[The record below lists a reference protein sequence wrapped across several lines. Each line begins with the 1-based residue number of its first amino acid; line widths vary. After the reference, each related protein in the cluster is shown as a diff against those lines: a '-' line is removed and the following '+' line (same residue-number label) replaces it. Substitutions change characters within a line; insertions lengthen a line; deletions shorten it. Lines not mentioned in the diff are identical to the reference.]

1 MAKIVKFFLFF
12 FLAVFLWGGDFDKN
26 FSNFDKNFD
35 NSSKAVKEKFHKELK
50 DIYLQTS
57 IDKNKIDRINVLKR
71 LVHSSKALKLNHK
84 GYESELNLL
93 GDNYE
98 SYINQKINLSKFI
111 PKNSK
116 IVDEKVAL
124 EQDEKTKTII
134 EKSQNSN
141 KQNDKNL
148 NQKNNNIKEKNINN
162 EKIIT
167 TKEPKSYEVN
177 KNIRLRLKS
186 VDKTDNGIKLTF
198 NRNISEDEIKKFALK
213 SKEYRNVIDIKALND
228 AKISKIS
235 RHLSDEIRVAQYNP
249 KTTRVVFTQKNSFNI
264 NLKYDEN
271 SIFIDIKNPSNS
283 VNLTILPV
291 AKTSSSGKK
300 TAQNKKE
307 PLKIDRKQRTI
318 VIDPG
323 HGGKDSGAIGNG
335 LKEKDL
341 VLKISQFLGDELK
354 SMGYKVLFTRNKDVF
369 INLKDRTAFA
379 NKKNADMFIS
389 IHINAGPKTKSG
401 SSLSGVETFFLS
413 PARSERS
420 KNAAALEN
428 KGDIEDMNHF
438 SQETYLNFLNRE
450 KIIASNKVAIDIQK
464 HMLNKVQGKYKV
476 KDGGVREAPFW
487 VLVGA
492 TMPAILVECGY
503 ISNKNDSK
511 NLANR
516 VYQKLI
522 AEGIANGVDAY
533 FLKNE

>member
-1 MAKIVKFFLFF
+1 MAKIVKFFLLF

-57 IDKNKIDRINVLKR
+57 IDKNKIDRINALKR

-93 GDNYE
+93 GDSYENY
-98 SYINQKINLSKFI
+98 QKINLAKFI
-111 PKNSK
+111 PKDSK
-116 IVDEKVAL
+116 TVDEKAVL
-124 EQDEKTKTII
+124 KQDEKTKIKN

-141 KQNDKNL
+141 KQSNKN
-148 NQKNNNIKEKNINN
+148 KSPKEKNI
-162 EKIIT
+162 IIA
-167 TKEPKSYEVN
+167 KESKSYEVN

-186 VDKTDNGIKLTF
+186 VDKTDTGIKLRF
-198 NRNISEDEIKKFALK
+198 NRNVSEDEIKKFALK
-213 SKEYRNVIDIKALND
+213 SKEYRNVIDIKAVNN

-264 NLKYDEN
+264 NLKFDEK
-271 SIFIDIKNPSNS
+271 SILIDIKNPSNS
-283 VNLTILPV
+283 VKLSIPPV
-291 AKTSSSGKK
+291 AKTSSGGKK

-307 PLKIDRKQRTI
+307 PLEITRKQRTI

-354 SMGYKVLFTRNKDVF
+354 NMGYKVLFTRNKDVF

-401 SSLSGVETFFLS
+401 SLLSGVETFFLS

-464 HMLNKVQGKYKV
+464 HMLNKVQAKYNV

-511 NLANR
+511 NLASR
-516 VYQKLI
+516 EYQKLI
-522 AEGIANGVDAY
+522 AEGVANGVDAY

>member
-1 MAKIVKFFLFF
+1 MAKIVKFFLLF

-35 NSSKAVKEKFHKELK
+35 NSSKAIKEKFHKELK

-57 IDKNKIDRINVLKR
+57 IDKNKIDRINALKR

-93 GDNYE
+93 GDSYENY
-98 SYINQKINLSKFI
+98 QKINLAKFI
-111 PKNSK
+111 PKDSK
-116 IVDEKVAL
+116 TVDEKAVL
-124 EQDEKTKTII
+124 KQDEKTKIKN

-141 KQNDKNL
+141 KQSNKN
-148 NQKNNNIKEKNINN
+148 KSPKEKNI
-162 EKIIT
+162 IIA
-167 TKEPKSYEVN
+167 KESKSYEVN
-177 KNIRLRLKS
+177 KNIILRLKS
-186 VDKTDNGIKLTF
+186 VDKTDTGIKLRF
-198 NRNISEDEIKKFALK
+198 NRNVSEDEIKKFALK
-213 SKEYRNVIDIKALND
+213 SKEYRNVIDIKAVNN

-264 NLKYDEN
+264 NLKFDEK
-271 SIFIDIKNPSNS
+271 SILIDIKNPSNS
-283 VNLTILPV
+283 VKLSIPPV
-291 AKTSSSGKK
+291 AKTSSGGKK

-307 PLKIDRKQRTI
+307 PLEITRKQRTI

-354 SMGYKVLFTRNKDVF
+354 NMGYKVLFTRNKDVF

-401 SSLSGVETFFLS
+401 SLLSGVETFFLS

-464 HMLNKVQGKYKV
+464 HMLNKVQAKYNV

-511 NLANR
+511 NLASR
-516 VYQKLI
+516 EYQKLI
-522 AEGIANGVDAY
+522 AEGVANGVDAY

>member
-1 MAKIVKFFLFF
+1 MAKIVKFFLLF

-35 NSSKAVKEKFHKELK
+35 NSSKVVKEKFHKELK

-57 IDKNKIDRINVLKR
+57 IDKNKIDRINALKR

-98 SYINQKINLSKFI
+98 SYINQKINLAKFI
-111 PKNSK
+111 PKDSK
-116 IVDEKVAL
+116 TVDEKIAL
-124 EQDEKTKTII
+124 KQDEKTKIKN
-134 EKSQNSN
+134 EKPQNSN
-141 KQNDKNL
+141 KQSGKN
-148 NQKNNNIKEKNINN
+148 KSPKEKNI
-162 EKIIT
+162 IIA
-167 TKEPKSYEVN
+167 KESKSHEVN

-186 VDKTDNGIKLTF
+186 VDKTDTGIKLRF
-198 NRNISEDEIKKFALK
+198 NRNVSEDEIKKFALK
-213 SKEYRNVIDIKALND
+213 SKEYRNVIDIKAVNN
-228 AKISKIS
+228 AKTSKIS
-235 RHLSDEIRVAQYNP
+235 RHLSDEIRIAQYNP

-264 NLKYDEN
+264 NLKFDEK
-271 SIFIDIKNPSNS
+271 SILIDIKNPSNS
-283 VNLTILPV
+283 VKLSIPPV
-291 AKTSSSGKK
+291 VKTSSGGKK
-300 TAQNKKE
+300 TIQNKKE
-307 PLKIDRKQRTI
+307 PLEITRKQRTI

-354 SMGYKVLFTRNKDVF
+354 NMGYKVLFTRNKDVF

-401 SSLSGVETFFLS
+401 SLLSGVETFFLS

-464 HMLNKVQGKYKV
+464 HMLNKVQAKYNV

-511 NLANR
+511 NLATR
-516 VYQKLI
+516 EYQKLI
-522 AEGIANGVDAY
+522 AEGVANGVDAY

>member
-12 FLAVFLWGGDFDKN
+12 FLAIFLWGGDFDKN

-35 NSSKAVKEKFHKELK
+35 SSSKAVKEKFHKELK

-57 IDKNKIDRINVLKR
+57 IDKNKIDRTNALKR

-93 GDNYE
+93 GDSYE
-98 SYINQKINLSKFI
+98 SYQKINLVKFI
-111 PKNSK
+111 PKDSK
-116 IVDEKVAL
+116 TVDEKVSL
-124 EQDEKTKTII
+124 KQDEKTKIKN
-134 EKSQNSN
+134 EKPQNLN
-141 KQNDKNL
+141 KQSDKN
-148 NQKNNNIKEKNINN
+148 KSPKEKNINN
-162 EKIIT
+162 EIIA

-186 VDKTDNGIKLTF
+186 VDKTDTGIKLMF
-198 NRNISEDEIKKFALK
+198 NRNISEDEVKKFALK
-213 SKEYRNVIDIKALND
+213 SKEYRNVIDIKAVNN
-228 AKISKIS
+228 AKTSKIS
-235 RHLSDEIRVAQYNP
+235 RHLSDEIRIAQYNP
-249 KTTRVVFTQKNSFNI
+249 KITRVVFTQKNSFNI
-264 NLKYDEN
+264 SLKFDKN
-271 SIFIDIKNPSNS
+271 FIFIDVENPSNS
-283 VNLTILPV
+283 NNLTIPPI

-300 TAQNKKE
+300 IAQNKKE
-307 PLKIDRKQRTI
+307 PLKIIKKQRTI

-379 NKKNADMFIS
+379 NKKNADIFIS

-401 SSLSGVETFFLS
+401 SLLSGVETFFLS

-464 HMLNKVQGKYKV
+464 HMLNKVQAKYNV

-503 ISNKNDSK
+503 ISNANDSR
-511 NLANR
+511 NLAQTN
-516 VYQKLI
+516 YQKLI
-522 AEGIANGVDAY
+522 AKGIANGVDAY

>member
-12 FLAVFLWGGDFDKN
+12 FLVIFLWGGDFDRN

-35 NSSKAVKEKFHKELK
+35 SSNRAVKEKFHKELK

-57 IDKNKIDRINVLKR
+57 IDKNKIDRINALKR

-98 SYINQKINLSKFI
+98 SYKKINLAKFI
-111 PKNSK
+111 PNDSK
-116 IVDEKVAL
+116 TVDEKVASK
-124 EQDEKTKTII
+124 QDEKTKIKN
-134 EKSQNSN
+134 EKPQNLN
-141 KQNDKNL
+141 KQSDKY
-148 NQKNNNIKEKNINN
+148 KNPKEKNINN
-162 EKIIT
+162 KKIIT
-167 TKEPKSYEVN
+167 TKESKNYEVN

-186 VDKTDNGIKLTF
+186 VDKTDTGIKLTF
-198 NRNISEDEIKKFALK
+198 NRNISEDEVKKFALK
-213 SKEYRNVIDIKALND
+213 SKEYRNVIDIKAVNN

-264 NLKYDEN
+264 NLKFDEK
-271 SIFIDIKNPSNS
+271 SVLIDIKNPSNS
-283 VNLTILPV
+283 TNLTIPPV
-291 AKTSSSGKK
+291 AKTSNSGKK

-307 PLKIDRKQRTI
+307 PLKNARKQRTI

-341 VLKISQFLGDELK
+341 VLKISQFLGNELK
-354 SMGYKVLFTRNKDVF
+354 NMGYKVLFTRNKDVF

-401 SSLSGVETFFLS
+401 SLLSGVETFFLS

-464 HMLNKVQGKYKV
+464 HMLNKVQAKYHV

-511 NLANR
+511 NLASR

>member
-1 MAKIVKFFLFF
+1 MAKIVKFFLLF

-57 IDKNKIDRINVLKR
+57 IDKNKIDRINALKR

-93 GDNYE
+93 GDSYENY
-98 SYINQKINLSKFI
+98 QKINLAKFI
-111 PKNSK
+111 PKDSK
-116 IVDEKVAL
+116 TVDEKAVL
-124 EQDEKTKTII
+124 KQDEKTKIKN
-134 EKSQNSN
+134 EKPQNSN
-141 KQNDKNL
+141 KQSGKN
-148 NQKNNNIKEKNINN
+148 KSPKEKNI
-162 EKIIT
+162 IIA
-167 TKEPKSYEVN
+167 KESKSYEIN

-186 VDKTDNGIKLTF
+186 VDKTDTGIKLRF
-198 NRNISEDEIKKFALK
+198 NRNVSEDEIKKFALK
-213 SKEYRNVIDIKALND
+213 SKEYRNVIDIKAVNN

-235 RHLSDEIRVAQYNP
+235 RHLSDEIRIAQYNP

-264 NLKYDEN
+264 NLKFDEK
-271 SIFIDIKNPSNS
+271 SILIDIKNPSNS
-283 VNLTILPV
+283 KNLTIPPV
-291 AKTSSSGKK
+291 AKTSSGGKK

-307 PLKIDRKQRTI
+307 PLEITRKQRTI

-354 SMGYKVLFTRNKDVF
+354 NMGYKVLFTRNKDVF

-401 SSLSGVETFFLS
+401 SLLSGVETFFLS

-464 HMLNKVQGKYKV
+464 HMLNKVQAKYNV

-511 NLANR
+511 NLASR
-516 VYQKLI
+516 EYQKLI
-522 AEGIANGVDAY
+522 AEGVANGVDAY

>member
-1 MAKIVKFFLFF
+1 MAKIVKFFLLF

-35 NSSKAVKEKFHKELK
+35 NSSKAIKEKFHKELK

-57 IDKNKIDRINVLKR
+57 IDKNKIDRINALKR

-93 GDNYE
+93 GDSYENY
-98 SYINQKINLSKFI
+98 QKINLAKFI
-111 PKNSK
+111 PKDSK
-116 IVDEKVAL
+116 TVDEKAVL
-124 EQDEKTKTII
+124 KQDEKTKIKN

-141 KQNDKNL
+141 KQSNKN
-148 NQKNNNIKEKNINN
+148 KSPKEKNI
-162 EKIIT
+162 IIA
-167 TKEPKSYEVN
+167 KESKSYEVN

-186 VDKTDNGIKLTF
+186 VDKTDTGIKLRF
-198 NRNISEDEIKKFALK
+198 NRNVSEDEIKKFALK
-213 SKEYRNVIDIKALND
+213 SKEYRNVIDIKAVNN

-264 NLKYDEN
+264 NLKFDEK
-271 SIFIDIKNPSNS
+271 SILIDIKNPSNS
-283 VNLTILPV
+283 VKLSIPPV
-291 AKTSSSGKK
+291 AKTSSGGKK

-307 PLKIDRKQRTI
+307 PLEITRKQRTI

-354 SMGYKVLFTRNKDVF
+354 NMGYKVLFTRNKDVF

-401 SSLSGVETFFLS
+401 SLLSGVETFFLS

-464 HMLNKVQGKYKV
+464 HMLNKVQAKYNV

-511 NLANR
+511 NLASR
-516 VYQKLI
+516 EYQKLI
-522 AEGIANGVDAY
+522 AEGVANGVDAY

>member
-12 FLAVFLWGGDFDKN
+12 FLIIFLWGGDFDRN

-93 GDNYE
+93 GDSYENY
-98 SYINQKINLSKFI
+98 QKINLAKFTPKDSKSA
-111 PKNSK
+111 N
-116 IVDEKVAL
+116 EKAVL
-124 EQDEKTKTII
+124 KQDEKTKIKN
-134 EKSQNSN
+134 EKPQNLNKQSN
-141 KQNDKNL
+141 KNKSP
-148 NQKNNNIKEKNINN
+148 KEKNI
-162 EKIIT
+162 IIV
-167 TKEPKSYEVN
+167 KEPKSYEVN

-186 VDKTDNGIKLTF
+186 VDKTDTGIKLRF
-198 NRNISEDEIKKFALK
+198 NRNVSEDEIKKFALK
-213 SKEYRNVIDIKALND
+213 SKEYRNVIDIKAVND

-264 NLKYDEN
+264 NLKYDEK
-271 SIFIDIKNPSNS
+271 SILIDIKNPSNS
-283 VNLTILPV
+283 VNLTIPPV
-291 AKTSSSGKK
+291 AKTSSNGKK
-300 TAQNKKE
+300 IAQNKKE
-307 PLKIDRKQRTI
+307 SLKIDRKQRTI

-354 SMGYKVLFTRNKDVF
+354 NMGYKVLFTRNKDVF

-401 SSLSGVETFFLS
+401 SLLSGVETFFLS

-464 HMLNKVQGKYKV
+464 HMLNKVQAKYNV

-511 NLANR
+511 NLASR
-516 VYQKLI
+516 EYQKLI
-522 AEGIANGVDAY
+522 AEGVANGVDAY